1 MVNKQKAVQK
11 RLQNAQQNKK
21 ILSVEAMVATILEG
35 NVSRT

>member
-11 RLQNAQQNKK
+11 RLHNAQQNKK
-21 ILSVEAMVATILEG
+21 ILSVEAMIATILEG